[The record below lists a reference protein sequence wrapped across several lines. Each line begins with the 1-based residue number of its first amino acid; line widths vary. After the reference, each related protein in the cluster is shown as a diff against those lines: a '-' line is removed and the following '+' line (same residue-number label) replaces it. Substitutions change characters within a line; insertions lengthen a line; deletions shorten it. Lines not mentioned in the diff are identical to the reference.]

1 MCRGGAVAKQGRDG
15 GGGGGGRGGGCG
27 GRRSGPRRKT
37 GQRGEASSEA
47 GWLTLALPLAAGLE
61 IAPPSRAPTL
71 ALAANLDGSFLR
83 GEGEVVGLDVAMH
96 DAPRVHV
103 RECAAHL
110 PPQGRRRGAT
120 GEKVRAA
127 LVVSTALHSA
137 ASPSLPSHL
146 ARNLRGLG
154 LRARP
159 VPLDAV
165 EELAARQ
172 QLEYGRQHLWL
183 RLPHMVEELHHACVR
198 TRSARLWSRAFGG
211 WGAGAPRAP
220 GAPCR
225 ARRISISES
234 SSAVGSP
241 LGVSTMLSRCSSLT
255 ARGCPLPRLVARR
268 TCARACPVRLSEQG
282 LIKAECLKSSPQRR
296 RFSRAARAAG
306 IHPPASPSGP
316 RTAGPASP
324 WVRPL
329 RSASRCDRLGTHAK
343 PRRFWSAQNWSA
355 RNNTQACL

>member
-1 MCRGGAVAKQGRDG
+1 MSRCTMRRACMCASAPPTCRPGQG
-15 GGGGGGRGGGCG
+15 GGV
-27 GRRSGPRRKT
+27 
-37 GQRGEASSEA
+37 
-47 GWLTLALPLAAGLE
+47 L
-61 IAPPSRAPTL
+61 RA
-71 ALAANLDGSFLR
+71 
-83 GEGEVVGLDVAMH
+83 
-96 DAPRVHV
+96 
-103 RECAAHL
+103 
-110 PPQGRRRGAT
+110 
-120 GEKVRAA
+120 KVRAA
-127 LVVSTALHSA
+127 LVVSPPLHST

-159 VPLDAV
+159 VPLDTV

-183 RLPHMVEELHHACVR
+183 RLPDVVEELHHACVR

-282 LIKAECLKSSPQRR
+282 LITAECLKSSPQRR

-324 WVRPL
+324 WAL
-329 RSASRCDRLGTHAK
+329 RSASRCDRLGTHA
-343 PRRFWSAQNWSA
+343 SAAGASGA
-355 RNNTQACL
+355 RSGRELDDGVGDTSCMH